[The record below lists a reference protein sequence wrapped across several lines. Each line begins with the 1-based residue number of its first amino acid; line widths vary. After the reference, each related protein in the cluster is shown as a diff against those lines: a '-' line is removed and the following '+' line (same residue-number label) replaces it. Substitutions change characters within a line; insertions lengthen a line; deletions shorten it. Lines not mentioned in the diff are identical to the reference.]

1 MENEYKKKLLS
12 LGVYFGNKEI
22 NLKPQNKKQAG
33 EIEGIVAT
41 NSLGE
46 LFYTEQIFQKNYLHG
61 SIIFDYSFESDSMI
75 SLPDTKESFN
85 LYECIF
91 LDTETTGLS
100 ISGGTFPFMV
110 GIGFFNKQ
118 NFILRQYFLRDP
130 IEEEA
135 MLLDLDNY
143 LANYSSVVTYNGIS
157 FDIPILRSRYKY
169 HRIPNTLNKKY
180 HIDLL
185 KYTRMLFRYQF
196 ENRSLKSIEAKVL
209 QFHRSEDEIPGYMA
223 PILYQEYLKSKDFGK
238 VLGIFYHNAMDIV
251 SLAALIKIV
260 NQIALAQEDHF
271 LQYET
276 LNYSIGRQFEKNKD
290 LEKAITIY
298 LKALEQN
305 NLPPHIKSSCL
316 LSLGTLYKRMNKINE
331 AVDIWKQAVE
341 YHSIDACIELAK
353 IFEHRYKEYE
363 YAINCCKDALLILDN
378 DVNSIYK
385 NLQVQKIHH
394 RLNRL
399 KTKVKN
405 EKI

>member
-1 MENEYKKKLLS
+1 MDEDYKKKLLS
-12 LGVYFGNKEI
+12 LGVYFGNKEF
-22 NLKPQNKKQAG
+22 NLKPQNKKHG
-33 EIEGIVAT
+33 VEIEGIVST

-46 LFYTEQIFQKNYLHG
+46 FFYTEQLYQNNFKHG
-61 SIIFDYSFESDSMI
+61 SVSFDNSFESDLLI
-75 SLPDTKESFN
+75 SLPDTKDIFN
-85 LYECIF
+85 LNECIF

-110 GIGFFNKQ
+110 GIGFFFNH

-135 MLLDLDNY
+135 MLLDLINY
-143 LANYSSVVTYNGIS
+143 LANYSSLITYNGIS
-157 FDIPILRSRYKY
+157 FDIPILKSRYKY

-185 KYTRMLFRYQF
+185 KYARMLFRYQF
-196 ENRSLKSIEAKVL
+196 DDRSLKSIEAKVL
-209 QFHRSEDEIPGYMA
+209 QFQRSEDEIPGFMA

-251 SLAALIKIV
+251 SLAALVKIV

-271 LQYET
+271 LRYET

-290 LEKAITIY
+290 VEKAINVY

-305 NLPPHIKSSCL
+305 NLPPNIKLSCL
-316 LSLGTLYKRMNKINE
+316 LSLGTLYKKTNKINE
-331 AVDIWKQAVE
+331 AVVIWKHAAE
-341 YHSIDACIELAK
+341 YQSIDAFIELAK

-363 YAINCCKDALLILDN
+363 HAINCCKDALFILDN

-385 NLQVQKIHH
+385 SLQVQKINH

-399 KTKVKN
+399 KTKVQN